1 MTSDPGIILA
11 IVTAALMI
19 AASVFILF
27 QHDRKHLELDQWVN
41 YAFDR
46 NTFRNALGYYRFMAV
61 SMLFFY
67 VLFTISCLLLQAEGY
82 QIFSDGKQPIHA
94 GPIGTSLF
102 TIDLILRGAYFDI
115 MEHFDLGISTVFMN
129 RKSLWFVW
137 YCFIFRMFY
146 ALALIKIL
154 LSFVWIYGKIR
165 MARQSFRQTSSQL
178 RLFE

>member
-1 MTSDPGIILA
+1 
-11 IVTAALMI
+11 
-19 AASVFILF
+19 
-27 QHDRKHLELDQWVN
+27 
-41 YAFDR
+41 
-46 NTFRNALGYYRFMAV
+46 
-61 SMLFFY
+61 
-67 VLFTISCLLLQAEGY
+67 
-82 QIFSDGKQPIHA
+82 
-94 GPIGTSLF
+94 
-102 TIDLILRGAYFDI
+102 
-115 MEHFDLGISTVFMN
+115 MEHFNLGISTVFMN